1 MRLLPDG
8 FDAVDEL
15 YTDDQLG
22 QLVVS
27 VEAAPTVLCP
37 LGELEDHGERR
48 LVGEASLGSH
58 GTVSH
63 GGECAFDGVGCPQV
77 LPMLGGKVV
86 ERQQRFAILGQAC
99 SRLFVFDGV
108 GLDEGVEGVVCV
120 APGLGHPD
128 VLEST
133 LCLRLLALGQLVQDV
148 RGLVHPTALA
158 ARPGPHFLDRLP
170 EAERAVGDREF
181 RPHRE
186 PAPLEVEQ
194 QLAP

>member
-58 GTVSH
+58 GEN
-63 GGECAFDGVGCPQV
+63 GGD
-77 LPMLGGKVV
+77 K
-86 ERQQRFAILGQAC
+86 
-99 SRLFVFDGV
+99 
-108 GLDEGVEGVVCV
+108 
-120 APGLGHPD
+120 
-128 VLEST
+128 
-133 LCLRLLALGQLVQDV
+133 
-148 RGLVHPTALA
+148 LVHGSGGISQP
-158 ARPGPHFLDRLP
+158 R
-170 EAERAVGDREF
+170 AE
-181 RPHRE
+181 
-186 PAPLEVEQ
+186 
-194 QLAP
+194 